1 MKNVAKKTAALTCAL
16 GLFVAETVY
25 FGNQIVSSLM
35 RVRGE
40 RAFFRVDHPAAWRF
54 YRRALAHGGDGDRL
68 ETDMVEL
75 LLFGLDQREAGI
87 NLKTAL
93 STAESLRFARDA
105 VARRLTETPYRA
117 YLWSLASDLYG
128 HVSRL
133 RRRETPLDLAR
144 LSEEPLENLLPEDWM
159 AVAALEQAAR
169 LEPNNYLYHDL
180 LTEMFLDLGAPGKAA
195 GYCRSAV
202 AAYPVLDDH
211 RYLSREDVAPEVLE
225 AALQGFEDATKQLSL
240 VPRPAIERDA
250 GRLLA
255 AHGQNRRAMDHFR
268 RALDIEP
275 GYVDAQFELGIAAY
289 LLGDFSTALPHF
301 KISSGLLPDSPW
313 PDYYTGLT
321 LLAQGA
327 REAALPYLR
336 GAREKGSPDPRFF
349 HALGESL
356 EASGQV
362 KEAERQFVAAAHL
375 NAGNQGAWAA
385 LLNFYIR
392 QGNSRAGS
400 ETCARLLAMR
410 PPVDGVYREACD
422 SLGRTP

>member
-1 MKNVAKKTAALTCAL
+1 MKSVTKKAAILTCAV
-16 GLFVAETVY
+16 GLIVAETVH
-25 FGNQIVSSLM
+25 FGSQIVASVM

-40 RAFFRVDHPAAWRF
+40 RAFFRVDHPSAWRF
-54 YRRALAHGGDGDRL
+54 YRRALARGGDGDRL

-75 LLFGLDQREAGI
+75 LLFGLDQRAGGI
-87 NLKTAL
+87 KLETAL
-93 STAESLRFARDA
+93 PAAESLSFARDA
-105 VARRLTETPYRA
+105 IARRLTETPYRA
-117 YLWSLASDLYG
+117 YLWSLASDLYA
-128 HVSRL
+128 HVSRE

-144 LSEEPLENLLPEDWM
+144 LSEDPLENLLPEDWM

-195 GYCRSAV
+195 QYCRSAV
-202 AAYPVLDDH
+202 AAYPVLGDH

-225 AALQGFEDATKQLSL
+225 AALQGFEDATRQVSL

-268 RALDIEP
+268 RALDIDP
-275 GYVDAQFELGIAAY
+275 GYVDAQFELGLAAY
-289 LLGDFSTALPHF
+289 LLGDLATALPHF
-301 KISSGLLPDSPW
+301 KISAGLLPDSPW

-321 LLAQGA
+321 LLAQGD
-327 REAALPYLR
+327 REAALQYLR

-349 HALGESL
+349 HTLGETL

-362 KEAERQFVAAAHL
+362 REAERQFVAAAHL
-375 NAGNQGAWAA
+375 NAGTQGAWAA

-392 QGNSRAGS
+392 QKNSRAGA
-400 ETCARLLAMR
+400 EICAKLLAMR

-422 SLGRTP
+422 SLSRTP